1 MEDVLAP
8 IRVPFPELTYLRLFK
23 FLCAPATVIPDSFL
37 GGSAPRLRHFEL
49 SGIPFPGFPNLL
61 LSANRLVSLRLFSIP
76 DSGYVSPEAMVALL
90 RALSNLEALF
100 LGFQYPQ
107 SHPDRKRKRQSLP
120 PPKRSILPAL
130 GEFHFKGVVEY
141 LEEFLT
147 SIETPQLDE
156 MHIDFFFQMDIDFLR
171 LAQFFNRTPTLGA
184 RNQAHVQ
191 LDEMGI
197 SVTLLARGGFE
208 H

>member
-23 FLCAPATVIPDSFL
+23 FLCARATVIPDSFL
-37 GGSAPRLRHFEL
+37 DGSAPRLRHFEL

-76 DSGYVSPEAMVALL
+76 DSGYASPEARVALL

-107 SHPDRKRKRQSLP
+107 SHPDRKSPSLP

-130 GEFHFKGVVEY
+130 DEFHFKGVVEY
-141 LEEFLT
+141 LEELLT

-156 MHIDFFFQMDIDFLR
+156 MHIDFFFQTDIDFLR
-171 LAQFFNRTPTLGA
+171 LTQDINRTPTLRA